1 MTGSLVPKTV
11 TGLRWDDHHFTT
23 VVPFSWLLENIISG
37 LVLEDAMRDMKEGK
51 AVDPR
56 AAQLA
61 PIRDKMQRPFRK
73 AHVEKRSVA
82 GESVDV
88 IVWEKTPKYKNT
100 TGPLKEYLVTQFA
113 ISPEE
118 AFGVL
123 PGFIAVWPEAMTET
137 PLDVGLPGLPAPWF
151 QYDFGQLGRGALADG
166 ECRHLSGLD
175 INADDSVNAALKDKL
190 LNKVVTVEVFHGIS
204 PEQAASMFIDLNFE
218 GTKVDTITKANIDPR
233 NKWVQVTKRIF
244 DDLGMKLATT
254 GRQLT
259 QTHVSQGEYLLLT
272 HAEQMVKSIVLGP
285 NRALANTKRDAGESS
300 WEGVDFE
307 KLHKA
312 AVQWFGEIF
321 DYFDPDGPRGA
332 VLADQ
337 SRVIRTV
344 AVRVALAS
352 LGSFFYK
359 HDFEGMKDARVT
371 LHQVNWLVSER
382 WQGIGGKVTISP
394 KDGTARM
401 AAGSGKE
408 HITRAVSAINP
419 RLGTRRTA
427 AWRAVRGIREPE
439 AAETE
444 HGEHGEHGEGA
455 S

>member
-151 QYDFGQLGRGALADG
+151 
-166 ECRHLSGLD
+166 
-175 INADDSVNAALKDKL
+175 
-190 LNKVVTVEVFHGIS
+190 
-204 PEQAASMFIDLNFE
+204 
-218 GTKVDTITKANIDPR
+218 
-233 NKWVQVTKRIF
+233 
-244 DDLGMKLATT
+244 
-254 GRQLT
+254 
-259 QTHVSQGEYLLLT
+259 
-272 HAEQMVKSIVLGP
+272 
-285 NRALANTKRDAGESS
+285 
-300 WEGVDFE
+300 
-307 KLHKA
+307 
-312 AVQWFGEIF
+312 
-321 DYFDPDGPRGA
+321 
-332 VLADQ
+332 
-337 SRVIRTV
+337 
-344 AVRVALAS
+344 
-352 LGSFFYK
+352 
-359 HDFEGMKDARVT
+359 
-371 LHQVNWLVSER
+371 
-382 WQGIGGKVTISP
+382 
-394 KDGTARM
+394 
-401 AAGSGKE
+401 
-408 HITRAVSAINP
+408 
-419 RLGTRRTA
+419 
-427 AWRAVRGIREPE
+427 
-439 AAETE
+439 
-444 HGEHGEHGEGA
+444 
-455 S
+455 